1 MSQGLYRGFSTLD
14 GDFKS
19 PRLVDDQLIK
29 RDILNSFAIRKGEKV
44 GVPDY
49 GSSVLDLIMEP
60 LTEEVKNLLIEE
72 ITNTINQDPRVSLK
86 QLVID
91 EFENGIQCQIELL
104 YVTTNQVENLRINFN
119 RDDGTVTG

>member
-1 MSQGLYRGFSTLD
+1 MFSIIVYYFHIVLLSQ
-14 GDFKS
+14 
-19 PRLVDDQLIK
+19 
-29 RDILNSFAIRKGEKV
+29 
-44 GVPDY
+44 
-49 GSSVLDLIMEP
+49 
-60 LTEEVKNLLIEE
+60 VKNLLIEE